1 MRIFSNILDQAERQA
16 EINTHGDAGR
26 RRAAEQGILRRLPSG
41 CRARFLLPSAVNC
54 CVVLVVCSQT
64 WSMCRMCVVIGKQ
77 DSVLSVFMFHYR
89 PQCHIKS

>member
-26 RRAAEQGILRRLPSG
+26 RRAAEQ
-41 CRARFLLPSAVNC
+41 LPSAVNC